1 MKATQ
6 RSVVASVVVA
16 LAPCLLTSCF
26 ASSEVTRATTF
37 EAIAPMPAFVPVQVI
52 VPGDGS
58 YEGKSYP
65 GSGRAVAL
73 RIQKAARTRFPHV
86 TLSASESRHDDRNRL
101 RIQATIEHWEDRAT
115 NWSSKL
121 DEVKV
126 QLRLFEAKR
135 LRRVLTYY
143 AHCTWWTFVN
153 SPPEKLL
160 DSDFDEAVLELLP
173 DVASR
178 PR

>member
-1 MKATQ
+1 
-6 RSVVASVVVA
+6 
-16 LAPCLLTSCF
+16 
-26 ASSEVTRATTF
+26 
-37 EAIAPMPAFVPVQVI
+37 
-52 VPGDGS
+52 
-58 YEGKSYP
+58 
-65 GSGRAVAL
+65 
-73 RIQKAARTRFPHV
+73 
-86 TLSASESRHDDRNRL
+86 LSASESRHDDRNRL

-143 AHCTWWTFVN
+143 AHSSWWTYVN
-153 SPPEKLL
+153 SRPEKLL
-160 DSDFDEAVLELLP
+160 DSDFEEAVLELLP
-173 DVASR
+173 DVASP